1 MSRSDSILL
10 LALFVLFQCLAGS
23 AAGLGQLSPGA
34 TSTAPT
40 TVRQWHTAARL
51 RFGLKRS
58 RSGTLWIDAAGVSFS
73 SPGNTPLEW
82 SFQEIETLNIAAH
95 RLVLTS
101 YRNRP
106 HHEPGDRRYRFDF
119 QSELPPQLAQEIA
132 QWLGKPSRDAD
143 PDRTAGSF
151 AAIPAK
157 HARYFG
163 GSNGE
168 LRFGPA
174 GIDFITAVAGDARA
188 WRWADI
194 QTIANPDPY
203 HFRVAGYLETYE
215 FDLKRPMSSQLFDRL
230 WTYVYGQGLNPPKDE
245 EEVSHAR

>member
-1 MSRSDSILL
+1 MSQSAFLV
-10 LALFVLFQCLAGS
+10 LFVLFQGPAGS
-23 AAGLGQLSPGA
+23 AAGLRQRTPNP

-40 TVRQWHTAARL
+40 RVRQWQTAARL

-58 RSGTLWIDAAGVSFS
+58 RSGTLLIDAAGVEFS
-73 SPGNTPLEW
+73 TPGTPPSRW
-82 SFQEIETLNIAAH
+82 PFQEIESVDISAH
-95 RLVLTS
+95 RLVLTT
-101 YRNRP
+101 YENRP
-106 HHEPGDRRYRFDF
+106 HHEPGNRRYRFELHA
-119 QSELPPQLAQEIA
+119 ELPPQLAEEIVRR
-132 QWLGKPSRDAD
+132 LGKPSRDAD

-157 HARYFG
+157 HARAFG

-168 LRFGPA
+168 LRFGA
-174 GIDFITAVAGDARA
+174 GGIDFITAVAGDARA

-215 FDLKRPMSSQLFDRL
+215 FELKRPMSSRLFDRL
-230 WTYVYGQGLNPPKDE
+230 WTYVYGQGLNLPKDE
-245 EEVSHAR
+245 GEVGHAR